1 MLDVMDVAS
10 ILHAAQ
16 ASLET
21 VHPAAP
27 WAFLTLAVWLSVY
40 VVRRYLPDA
49 WAALEKFGP
58 VQAPASTVFQALPS
72 VMAGA
77 LAGVALTGGDYREA
91 WKGAAAGALAPL
103 VHHVL
108 KALPVPYRGAKGGE

>member
-1 MLDVMDVAS
+1 MDVATL
-10 ILHAAQ
+10 LHAAQ

-27 WAFLTLAVWLSVY
+27 WAVLTTAVWLAVY
-40 VVRRYLPDA
+40 VVRRYLPDV
-49 WAALEKFGP
+49 WTRLETLGP
-58 VQAPASTVFQALPS
+58 ANAPASTVFQALPS
-72 VMAGA
+72 VLAGA

-108 KALPVPYRGAKGGE
+108 KALPVVPYRGAKGE